1 MNFAYF
7 KFGNRS
13 AARSA
18 WLKEAVLALFHRPA
32 YEVEMRLS
40 EFTVDDWEHILFWLD
55 ISGLALYLLDQL
67 TQLHLTGSLPAS
79 IRSRLEGDL
88 ADNRERSADLLREAS
103 AISRKMAVRSVSFA
117 LLKGISLTPDSVAD
131 PALRW
136 QIDLDFLVAATDAAA
151 ATEILSGFGYALHA
165 ASKDTLEFR
174 AGQTEKPD
182 IRTIYRIRSQRA
194 VEVHLLNTDHP
205 GDRSR
210 ANQLDRVNLR
220 SFDGVRIPTLSSAD
234 ILIQQAMHLLKHLC
248 GEHTRSSWVLEFWRH
263 VNRRRSDTDFWHEVE
278 AIATG
283 DPQAEIALG
292 ASVLLS
298 TLAFGESAS
307 ESLNRFTDRLPGA
320 VRMWIEAYGM
330 RVLLASSPGNKL
342 YLILRRQLQQSDQS
356 RIEARR
362 LVFPVHLPPAIT
374 RGEPGESIST
384 RLRRYR
390 IEGNHLL
397 VRMRFHILEGIRYAI
412 ESARWQRRAPGSAR

>member
-1 MNFAYF
+1 MNLGYF

-13 AARSA
+13 AARSKR
-18 WLKEAVLALFHRPA
+18 LKETVLASFHRPA
-32 YEVEMRLS
+32 SEIQVRFS
-40 EFTVDDWEHILFWLD
+40 EFTLDDWECILFWLD

-67 TQLHLTGSLPAS
+67 TQLHLVSCLPPS
-79 IRSRLEGDL
+79 ILSRLEGDR
-88 ADNRERSADLLREAS
+88 ADNRERSADLFLEAS
-103 AISRKMAVRSVSFA
+103 EISRAMAVQGVSFA
-117 LLKGISLTPDSVAD
+117 LLKGITLTPDSVAD
-131 PALRW
+131 SALRW
-136 QIDLDFLVAATDAAA
+136 QIDLDFLVAATDVTA
-151 ATEILSGFGYALHA
+151 ATEILNGFGYALHA

-174 AGQTEKPD
+174 AGQADKPD
-182 IRTIYRIRSQRA
+182 VRTIYRIRSQRA
-194 VEVHLLNTDHP
+194 VEVHLLNTNQP
-205 GDRSR
+205 GDHCH
-210 ANQLDRVNLR
+210 AAQLNRVDLR

-234 ILIQQAMHLLKHLC
+234 ILIQQAVHLLKHLC
-248 GEHTRSSWVLEFWRH
+248 SEHTRTSWVLEFWRH
-263 VNRRRSDTDFWHEVE
+263 VDKRRSDTVFWHEVE
-278 AIATG
+278 VIATG
-283 DPQAEIALG
+283 DPQAEVALG

-298 TLAFGESAS
+298 TLAFGEFAS
-307 ESLNRFTDRLPGA
+307 ESLNCFTDRLPGA

-330 RVLLASSPGNKL
+330 RVLLAGSPGNKL

-362 LVFPVHLPPAIT
+362 LVFPVHMPPAIT

-412 ESARWQRRAPGSAR
+412 ESARWQRRASGSAR